1 MNKEQYL
8 GALRKALCAKRVED
22 IDEIISE
29 YDEHFAR
36 KLSDGYSEEE
46 IAARLEKPEI
56 IAGQFVIEPGDDP
69 HKRRGANV
77 FIKTGVIFLDIILVV
92 LDAVLYAFIA
102 VLGAIAAGLAA
113 AGVCVAAGGGFF
125 PMPVMPAAARVLV
138 GVSALGLSGL
148 VAVGTIYY
156 ALFVTQVNRAYFRWH
171 RGVLTG
177 RIGPPPSAAP
187 RLGGKLKRRLRNFAL
202 VSLLVFI
209 AAIVA
214 AFVLMNITAGAFEFW
229 HVWHWFE

>member
-8 GALRKALCAKRVED
+8 GALKKALCANRVED
-22 IDEIISE
+22 IDDIISE

-36 KLSDGYSEEE
+36 KLSDGYPEEE

-56 IAGQFVIEPGDDP
+56 IARQFVIEPGADP
-69 HKRRGANV
+69 HRRRGANV
-77 FIKTGVIFLDIILVV
+77 FIKTGVIFLDIILFVLDVV
-92 LDAVLYAFIA
+92 LFAFIA
-102 VLGAIAAGLAA
+102 VFGAAAAGLTA
-113 AGVCVAAGGGFF
+113 AGACVAASGGFF
-125 PMPVMPAAARVLV
+125 PMPVMPAAARILV

-156 ALFVTQVNRAYFRWH
+156 ALFVTQINRAYFRWH
-171 RGVLTG
+171 RGVMTG
-177 RIGPPPSAAP
+177 RISPPLSTAP
-187 RLGGKLKRRLRNFAL
+187 RLGGKLKRRLRSVAL
-202 VSLLVFI
+202 ISLLVFI

-214 AFVLMNITAGAFEFW
+214 AFVLMNISAGAFEFW